1 LTALCGADEVSAGT
15 PLRVEKDGRSYAVF
29 NVGDRYYVTEDACT
43 HGPGSL
49 ADGFVDGEEIECP
62 FHQGRF
68 HIPTGR
74 PAAPPCTVA
83 LRIWPVRI
91 VDGRICIEPDNVPG
105 GVDGGPSPATT

>member
-1 LTALCGADEVSAGT
+1 MKAGLVALCRTDAVRPDT
-15 PLRVEKDGRSYAVF
+15 PVRAEKDGRSYAVF
-29 NVGDRYYVTEDACT
+29 VVGDRYYVTEDACT

-74 PAAPPCTVA
+74 PSTPPCTIA
-83 LRIWPVRI
+83 LRIWQVQI
-91 VDGRICIEPDNVPG
+91 IDGKVCIEPDE
-105 GVDGGPSPATT
+105 SL